1 MRSLDIIRDL
11 YRTNRVFCSPDY
23 DRCVDYL
30 RDILPFD
37 IRRLTQNGRPLNGW
51 AIPPRWSVEEA
62 TITHD
67 GEVLYDGTR
76 HPLAVI
82 ALSAPVDTTVTRDTL
97 REHLYTVDEDYE
109 NPEAIPFHFRQLYRP
124 WDRDWGFC
132 VPRPFYETLPPGD
145 YDVVIETAESEGYL
159 DVLEYT
165 HEGEVEETFV
175 FVAHLDHPG
184 MANDDLAG
192 CAVGVELFERLQERD
207 TKFSY
212 RLVLLQEITASEYY
226 LHALPEEEKGTIL
239 GSLFLE
245 MLGSNTP
252 LALQYSVEET
262 ALVDQAL
269 EGALN
274 AASIDYR
281 TGPFRSIIGN
291 DEIVWEAHDIP
302 MPSLSRFPYP
312 EYHTS
317 DDNPDIIEPERLE
330 ESIDVLEGMIDRLE
344 EERMVKKR
352 FDGVP
357 ATSHPRYDLYVDTW
371 GASDETAQALRTV
384 MDHLPIA
391 PKYVP
396 VSLLKERAEV
406 APGPLLTYLKQWED
420 KGLIDLL

>member
-1 MRSLDIIRDL
+1 MEIVEDL

-23 DRCVDYL
+23 DRCVEYL
-30 RDILPFD
+30 TERLPFEV
-37 IRRLTQNGRPLNGW
+37 RRFEQRERPLHGW
-51 AIPPRWSVEEA
+51 AIPPKWDVEKA
-62 TITHD
+62 FIARD
-67 GEVLYDGTR
+67 GEVLYDGTH

-82 ALSAPVDTTVTRDTL
+82 ALSAPFEGTVSRETL
-97 REHLYTVDEDYE
+97 REHLYTVDSDYE
-109 NPEAIPFHFRQLYRP
+109 NPEAIPFHFRQLYRS

-132 VPRPFYETLPPGD
+132 VPRPFYDGLEPGD
-145 YDVVIETAESEGYL
+145 YEVVIRTEEADGYL

-165 HEGEVEETFV
+165 HEGALDETFV

-192 CAVGVELFERLQERD
+192 CAAGVELFDRLRGRE

-212 RLVLLQEITASEYY
+212 QLVLLQEITASAYY
-226 LHALPEEEKGTIL
+226 LDAASEQEKHTVL
-239 GSLFLE
+239 GALFLE
-245 MLGSNTP
+245 MLGSDTQ
-252 LALQYSVEET
+252 LALQYSASRDTMVDRAVEA
-262 ALVDQAL
+262 ALRQ
-269 EGALN
+269 EGA
-274 AASIDYR
+274 DYR

-317 DDNPDIIEPERLE
+317 DDNPDIIREQRLKE
-330 ESIDVLEGMIDRLE
+330 AVDLLECTIARLDNQRIVRKQFE
-344 EERMVKKR
+344 
-352 FDGVP
+352 GVP

-371 GASDETAQALRTV
+371 GSSDETAKTLRQV

-391 PKYVP
+391 PEYMP
-396 VSLLKERAEV
+396 VRVLKERHQISA
-406 APGPLLTYLKQWED
+406 GPLLSYLKQWED

>member
-1 MRSLDIIRDL
+1 MRSFDLIDDL

-23 DRCVDYL
+23 DRCVEHL
-30 RDILPFD
+30 REVLPFET
-37 IRRLTQNGRPLNGW
+37 RRFEQNGAPLNGW

-62 TITHD
+62 TIARD
-67 GEVLYDGTR
+67 GEVLYDGTQ

-82 ALSAPVDTTVTRDTL
+82 ALSAPFEGTVSRDTL
-97 REHLYTVDEDYE
+97 REHLYTVDEDHE
-109 NPEAIPFHFRQLYRP
+109 NPEALPFHFRQLYRS

-132 VPRPFYETLPPGD
+132 VPRSFYDTLEPGE
-145 YDVVIETAESEGYL
+145 YEVVIRTEESDGYL

-165 HEGEVEETFV
+165 HEGRVDETFV

-192 CAVGVELFERLQERD
+192 CAVGVELFERLRERN

-226 LHALPEEEKGTIL
+226 LHALADGEKDKML
-239 GSLFLE
+239 GALFLE
-245 MLGSNTP
+245 MLGSDTP
-252 LALQYSVEET
+252 LALQHSVDEDTMVDRAVEA
-262 ALVDQAL
+262 ALKQQ
-269 EGALN
+269 GA
-274 AASIDYR
+274 DYR

-291 DEIVWEAHDIP
+291 DEIVWEAHDVP

-330 ESIDVLEGMIDRLE
+330 ESIDVLEGTVDHLDGQRV
-344 EERMVKKR
+344 VKKT

-371 GASDETAQALRTV
+371 GSSDETARALRQV
-384 MDHLPIA
+384 MDYLPIA
-391 PKYVP
+391 PKYLPVP
-396 VSLLKERAEV
+396 ALKERV
-406 APGPLLTYLKQWED
+406 GVSRGPLLEYLRQWEE
-420 KGLIDLL
+420 KELIDLL